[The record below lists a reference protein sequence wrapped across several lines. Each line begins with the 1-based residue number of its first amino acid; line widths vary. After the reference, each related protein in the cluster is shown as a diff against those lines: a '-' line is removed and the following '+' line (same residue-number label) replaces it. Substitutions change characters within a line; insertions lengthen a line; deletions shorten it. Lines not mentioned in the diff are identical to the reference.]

1 MAATLT
7 VMGHNHPA
15 IPQCPQDMLDAL
27 GTIPGTAM
35 GEVRLIFK
43 LQRGK
48 RSARIQ
54 FGQRRRHRVCVFFQ
68 ELRVQFIGMGAQS
81 CAHGPITHR
90 DQTCH
95 FIPGVVYDPVGVGC
109 LLPVIYLVTR
119 HSRLQDQI
127 RVAPYWV
134 ERVILHRA
142 QALEDARDMCW
153 GKVIGSQKVPRFGA

>member
-54 FGQRRRHRVCVFFQ
+54 FGQRRRHRVSLFFQ
-68 ELRVQFIGMGAQS
+68 ELWVHFIGMGAQS
-81 CAHGPITHR
+81 GAFGPITYR

-95 FIPGVVYDPVGVGC
+95 FIPGVVYDPVGVGR
-109 LLPVIYLVTR
+109 LLPIIHPVAR
-119 HSRLQDQI
+119 HPRLQDQI
-127 RVAPYWV
+127 RVAPHRI
-134 ERVILHRA
+134 ERVILYRT
-142 QALEDARDMCW
+142 QVIKDARHIRW
-153 GKVIGSQKVPRFGA
+153 GKMIGSQKSPGFGA